1 MKIKPLVIIVV
12 AAFAGFCANA
22 QDDMKEI
29 YKKEMDHPF
38 DYTANG
44 DDESYSYASSS
55 KEISVFNNK
64 TGELMWNKKFKEI
77 SDQLGKVDDVISMWD
92 AKVIFVFD
100 RKIGK
105 DKMACIDATTGALLW
120 VSAKY
125 QNVDDSDN
133 IVYLKELGAFA
144 VTTKENLTMIKARS
158 GEELW
163 ATVKFKGI
171 VGDFVSMDDGS
182 LVLIN
187 MKATALGSLFS
198 GMKNQIVKINSKNGD
213 ILWDQTYRGVV
224 EKKVITRERIVKIK
238 IEDNKV
244 FLYMNGIQVFDY
256 ADGKPLW
263 SAVYDE
269 TPSDVVKNKKPGN
282 ATKFGAYGVVAQP
295 LVVGEYIYVLDLV
308 NKRNQYLKKY
318 TLKTG
323 KLVWTSLEI
332 KDARAIPGLYVIGDK
347 VILQVG
353 GQVELQYVQR
363 IKGADGSVS
372 LNSVIEM
379 ENIKPLNVQCFD
391 ANTGTQVWESEK
403 MKKGLT
409 NLFLDGN
416 NIIIC
421 SGKALYSMDVATGK
435 ENYEKPL
442 KEDNIGDA
450 DLILDYGDQVV
461 ILGEKGISKRK
472 KSDGSLTG
480 SSKFKKSTPVSY
492 NGKYIYGGKT
502 MVLYTKS
509 SDYAVYDLTTV
520 KYKGFDARKGASA
533 YPSDDGLALYVFES
547 GGMLRKSKFT
557 KLSAE

>member
-1 MKIKPLVIIVV
+1 MTAV
-12 AAFAGFCANA
+12 ALASFCASA
-22 QDDMKEI
+22 QEDMKEI
-29 YKKEMDHPF
+29 YKKEIDHSF

-44 DDESYSYASSS
+44 DDSGYSYASSA

-64 TGELMWNKKFKEI
+64 TGDLLWNKKYKEI
-77 SDQLGKVDDVISMWD
+77 SDQLGKVDDIVSMWD

-125 QNVDDSDN
+125 QDVDDSDN
-133 IVYLKELGAFA
+133 IVYVKELSAFA
-144 VTTKENLTMIKARS
+144 VTTKDHLTMIKART

-163 ATVKFKGI
+163 ETDKFKGV
-171 VGDFVSMDDGS
+171 VGDFVLMPDGS
-182 LVLIN
+182 LVMIN
-187 MKATALGSLFS
+187 MKATLIGSLFS

-213 ILWDQTYRGVV
+213 IIWDQTYRGVV
-224 EKKVITRERIVKIK
+224 EKKILTRERLVKLNV
-238 IEDNKV
+238 EDNKV

-263 SAVYDE
+263 AAVYDQ
-269 TPSDVVKNKKPGN
+269 TPSEVVKNKKPSG

-295 LVVGEYIYVLDLV
+295 LVVGEYIYVLDLL

-318 TLKTG
+318 ALKTG
-323 KLVWTSLEI
+323 KLIWTSPEI
-332 KDARAIPGLYVIGDK
+332 KDARAIPGIYVVDDK

-353 GQVELQYVQR
+353 GQVELQYTQR
-363 IKGADGSVS
+363 VKAADGSVTFT
-372 LNSVIEM
+372 NTIEM
-379 ENIKPLNVQCFD
+379 ENVKPLNVQCFN
-391 ANTGTQVWESEK
+391 ANTGEQVWESEK

-409 NLFLDGN
+409 NLFLSGN
-416 NIIIC
+416 NVIVC
-421 SGKALYSMDVATGK
+421 SGKALYAMDVNTGK
-435 ENYEKPL
+435 EIYEKPL

-450 DLILDYGDQVV
+450 DMIIDYNDQVV
-461 ILGEKGISKRK
+461 ILGEKGVSERK

-480 SSKFKKSTPVSY
+480 ASKFKRSTPISY

-502 MVLYTKS
+502 MALYTTS
-509 SDYAVYDLTTV
+509 SDYAVYNLGTV

-533 YPSDDGLALYVFES
+533 YLSDDGLSLYVFES
-547 GGMLRKSKFT
+547 GGMMRKSKFT